1 MQEGSLR
8 ADVNVSVLRIGNY
21 EKYLEKEDLSF
32 LGTRCEI
39 KNMNSMRF
47 IQQAVDYE
55 ASRQVGI
62 LEDGGKI
69 IQETRLY
76 DPDSGKTKSMRS
88 KEEAHDYRYFPC
100 PDLPPLVI
108 EQNWVDDIKKNLPE
122 LPDDKKNRFIV
133 EYGIG
138 DYDAEVLTSEKNTAN
153 FFEQVSTKE
162 TGKLAA
168 NWVINELF
176 GRLNK
181 EGISINDSPVSSTNL
196 KEILSFLEA
205 GEISSKIAK
214 ELFEHVWKTKKSP
227 ATLIQ
232 ELGLK
237 QVTDEDF
244 IEKLV
249 DKIIADNPEQVEKVK
264 QNPKILGWF
273 VGQVMKES
281 KGKAN
286 PKITNQLVAQKLKI
300 SY

>member
-1 MQEGSLR
+1 
-8 ADVNVSVLRIGNY
+8 
-21 EKYLEKEDLSF
+21 
-32 LGTRCEI
+32 
-39 KNMNSMRF
+39 MNRY
-47 IQQAVDYE
+47 QQ
-55 ASRQVGI
+55 
-62 LEDGGKI
+62 K
-69 IQETRLY
+69 
-76 DPDSGKTKSMRS
+76 
-88 KEEAHDYRYFPC
+88 
-100 PDLPPLVI
+100 
-108 EQNWVDDIKKNLPE
+108 
-122 LPDDKKNRFIV
+122 
-133 EYGIG
+133 
-138 DYDAEVLTSEKNTAN
+138 
-153 FFEQVSTKE
+153 

>member
-1 MQEGSLR
+1 
-8 ADVNVSVLRIGNY
+8 
-21 EKYLEKEDLSF
+21 
-32 LGTRCEI
+32 
-39 KNMNSMRF
+39 
-47 IQQAVDYE
+47 
-55 ASRQVGI
+55 
-62 LEDGGKI
+62 
-69 IQETRLY
+69 
-76 DPDSGKTKSMRS
+76 MRS

-138 DYDAEVLTSEKNTAN
+138 AYDAEVLTSEKNTAN